1 MRITVWVLSLW
12 VAGTSL
18 VGAAGPD
25 NARPA
30 LQLSPQLTARPMP
43 EEDMS
48 VYLIG
53 DQMNA
58 TEEGKLRIQGHAQVR
73 RIDSV
78 VKGDQIDYDRNTS
91 EVVVSGNGLI
101 MRDGTIAR
109 SPGFRYNLD
118 AETGTM
124 SAPHFWLGNA
134 GGTGQA
140 AEASI
145 LSRNHTR
152 LQSVVY
158 SGCPCPEPAWYIKA
172 PTLDLYSAE
181 NEGVAKHGVLYFKGV
196 PLLYSPY
203 LSFPLRKERKSGF
216 LMPTYGM
223 TTRSGLDISLP
234 YYLNL
239 APNFDATLT
248 PRLLWKRGMML
259 GGEFRYLGNG
269 YSGELSGTYLAKDK
283 ELDRKRWF
291 GAATFRQTLA
301 PSLTWDADLRKVS
314 DDDYFRDFSS
324 FGIDDATLQD
334 LSSTVGVNW
343 GASKYVSSSVRAY
356 KYQTLQDAT
365 AGYRTPQYDRL
376 PEFRVDARHYD
387 WGGFDVTS
395 ENTATRFHMPFYSGR
410 HSVFDR
416 WRGERR
422 APDGSRLT
430 SYTTVA
436 YPVVKAGWYVTPK
449 MGMHLSQY
457 DTRWHTTDLPQY
469 INRPTQAGRALPIF
483 SLDSGMTFE
492 RDTTLFGNSSIQTLE
507 PRAYYLYVP
516 YRDQNDLPI
525 FDTDI
530 SSFNFA
536 QAFSENIYSGGWDRI
551 ANANQLSLGLTTRW
565 MDADTGFE
573 RVVLQ
578 AAQRLYFEDQRVT
591 LSERRAR
598 TDTRSDYLV
607 GAYAALTNTFSVNF
621 DAQFRSESGERNRM
635 TTGVRWRPQRLAT
648 LAANY
653 RYERDPDVVRYQ
665 YFSGEDKTKESVSLT
680 AQWPLSNKLY
690 GIGRFDYS
698 LNESRSTQSIL
709 GLEYKGDCCWVGRM
723 VVQRYA
729 ISAKETNQAIFFQLE
744 LSGLGGIG
752 NDPMRLLRDRVVGYE
767 PVTTPIPEKS
777 TFERYE

>member
-18 VGAAGPD
+18 VGASEPD
-25 NARPA
+25 AARPA
-30 LQLSPQLTARPMP
+30 LQLSPQLTVRPMP
-43 EEDMS
+43 EEDMT

-58 TEEGKLRIQGHAQVR
+58 TEDGKLRIQGDAQVR

-91 EVVVSGNGLI
+91 EVIVSGNGLI

-118 AETGTM
+118 AETGVM
-124 SAPHFWLGNA
+124 SDPHFWLGDA
-134 GGTGQA
+134 GGSGEA
-140 AEASI
+140 AEATI

-152 LQSVVY
+152 LKSVVY
-158 SGCPCPEPAWYIKA
+158 SGCPCPEPAWYIKS

-181 NEGVAKHGVLYFKGV
+181 NEGVARHGVLYFKGV

-203 LSFPLRKERKSGF
+203 LSFPIRKERKSGF

-248 PRLLWKRGMML
+248 PRLLWKRGVML
-259 GGEFRYLGNG
+259 GGEFRYLGSNY
-269 YSGELSGTYLAKDK
+269 YSELSGTYLAKDK

-291 GAATFRQTLA
+291 GVAKFQQNLA
-301 PSLTWDADLRKVS
+301 PGLRWDADLRRVS

-324 FGIDDATLQD
+324 FGLNDATLQD
-334 LSSTVGVNW
+334 LSSTVGINW
-343 GASKYVSSSVRAY
+343 DASRYVSSSVRAY

-365 AGYRTPQYDRL
+365 TDYRTPQYDRL
-376 PEFRVDARHYD
+376 PEFKVYARRYD
-387 WGGFDVTS
+387 WSGFDVTS
-395 ENTATRFHMPFYSGR
+395 ENTATRFRMPFYSGR
-410 HSVFDR
+410 HTVFDR
-416 WRGERR
+416 WRDQRR

-430 SYTTVA
+430 SYTSVA
-436 YPVVKAGWYVTPK
+436 YPIVRAGWYFTPK
-449 MGMHLSQY
+449 AGMHLSQY
-457 DTRWHTTDLPQY
+457 DTQWHTSQLPQY
-469 INRPTQAGRALPIF
+469 LNRPSHAGRALPIF
-483 SLDSGMTFE
+483 SVDSGMTFE

-516 YRDQNDLPI
+516 YRDQSDLPI
-525 FDTDI
+525 FDTDL

-607 GAYAALTNTFSVNF
+607 GGYAALTNTFSVNA
-621 DAQFRSESGERNRM
+621 DAQFKSESGQRNRM
-635 TTGVRWRPQRLAT
+635 TAGMRWRPQRLAT

-653 RYERDPDVVRYQ
+653 RYERDPDIARYQ
-665 YFSGEDKTKESVSLT
+665 YFSGEDKTKESISLT

-729 ISAKETNQAIFFQLE
+729 ISAKETNQAVFFQLE

-752 NDPMRLLRDRVVGYE
+752 NDPMSLLRDRVVGYQ
-767 PVTTPIPEKS
+767 PVTTPVPEKS